1 MEENTLKTSII
12 AGLILSLCLLSFGCS
27 KNESKFTGKWVGQT
41 GSFEFLKDNTG
52 VINPPK
58 GVDLPRDVRFKWG
71 LQGSDTVKIDVGPPV
86 GKTFFGKLINKD
98 SLVIEEDKFVRQR

>member
-12 AGLILSLCLLSFGCS
+12 AGLILLVCLFASGCG

-41 GSFEFLKDNTG
+41 GSFEFMKDNTG
-52 VINPPK
+52 VINPPD
-58 GVDLPRDVRFKWG
+58 GVALPRDVRFKWG
-71 LQGSDTVKIDVGPPV
+71 LQGSDMVRIDVGPPV